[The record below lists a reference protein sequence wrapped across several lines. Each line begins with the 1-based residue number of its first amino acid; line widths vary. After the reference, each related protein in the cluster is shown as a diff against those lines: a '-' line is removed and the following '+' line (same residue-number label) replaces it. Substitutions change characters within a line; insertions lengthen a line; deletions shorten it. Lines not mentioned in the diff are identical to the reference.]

1 MLPNLYQ
8 RDFLKELDFSADEL
22 NYLIRLAGALKAAK
36 RRRAEQPLLRGR
48 NLALIFE
55 KTSTRTRC
63 AFEVAAYD
71 QAAHVT
77 HLDLASSQLG
87 HGHKESVADTAR
99 VLARFYDAI
108 AYRGASQRTV
118 ELVRHCGRPHRR
130 MASHPDAG
138 RFHDDAGT

>member
-22 NYLIRLAGALKAAK
+22 NYLIRLASALS
-36 RRRAEQPLLRGR
+36 RPCS

-55 KTSTRTRC
+55 KNSTRTRC

>member
-22 NYLIRLAGALKAAK
+22 NYLIRLASALS
-36 RRRAEQPLLRGR
+36 RPCS

-55 KTSTRTRC
+55 KNSTRTRC

-77 HLDLASSQLG
+77 HLDLASSQL
-87 HGHKESVADTAR
+87 GHKESVADTAR

>member
-22 NYLIRLAGALKAAK
+22 NYLIRLASALS
-36 RRRAEQPLLRGR
+36 RPCS

-55 KTSTRTRC
+55 KNSTRTRC

-87 HGHKESVADTAR
+87 HKESVADTAR

-108 AYRGASQRTV
+108 AYRGTSQRTV
-118 ELVRHCGRPHRR
+118 ELVRHCGRPHRQ

>member
-22 NYLIRLAGALKAAK
+22 NYLIRLASALS
-36 RRRAEQPLLRGR
+36 RLCS

-55 KTSTRTRC
+55 KNSTRTRC

-71 QAAHVT
+71 KAAHVT
-77 HLDLASSQLG
+77 HLDLASSQL
-87 HGHKESVADTAR
+87 GHKESVADTAR

-108 AYRGASQRTV
+108 AYRGDSQRTV

>member
-22 NYLIRLAGALKAAK
+22 NYLFRPAGALSRPCSK
-36 RRRAEQPLLRGR
+36 P
-48 NLALIFE
+48 ALIFE

-71 QAAHVT
+71 QGAQVT
-77 HLDLASSQLG
+77 YLDPASSQLG
-87 HGHKESVADTAR
+87 HKGSVADTAH

-108 AYRGASQRTV
+108 AYHGTSQRTV
-118 ELVRHCGRPHRR
+118 ELVRHCERPHRR

-138 RFHDDAGT
+138 RFHDDVGT